1 MLTIDENNNIYLS
14 RGNNATIELTVKQ
27 GEETYDYSDDEVV
40 FAVKKFPSDRET
52 VIEKTFD
59 AEGKVYLVPED
70 TAELGFGDYKYD
82 VTLKHTEEDESVSVQ
97 TVIIPHTFTVGA
109 VIGEQEGE

>member
-27 GEETYDYSDDEVV
+27 GEDTYDYSDDEVV
-40 FAVKKFPSDRET
+40 FSVKKFASDRDP

-70 TAELGFGDYKYD
+70 TEELDFGDYKYD
-82 VTLKHTEEDESVSVQ
+82 VTLKHTEDETTYID